1 VTDSSRAAYAAS
13 AAELSRRTLDALT
26 GVGGAAVAAAHV
38 EAAADRTAA
47 LAALRVVGA
56 DTFAPHLLA
65 GAPLTDA
72 DAAAFDHCFALFP
85 PAAEHAP
92 PPPAGPEAPWVI
104 GWRDWATA
112 TLRALLPGGAAAAA
126 VPRPQPA
133 GASPDA
139 DWNRW
144 SVLMGQLC
152 SLALP
157 GLDGPVH
164 AAARN
169 APLALAR
176 GATRAVLRRDYPTA
190 ARIARWLAWLRFDGA
205 EPFAGDSRTGSG
217 AARDNGGRDNGG
229 RDNSGREK
237 GGRERSGREGGARE
251 SQAWESGRIGPARE
265 PLPLDP
271 ATLVEHLA
279 LTGGGEPRLA
289 LDTAIARLLLAA
301 PRDAYDP
308 RRTRRGA

>member
-72 DAAAFDHCFALFP
+72 DAVAFDHCFALFP
-85 PAAEHAP
+85 PAAEQAP

-112 TLRALLPGGAAAAA
+112 TLRGLLPGGAAVAA

-133 GASPDA
+133 GASPEA

-205 EPFAGDSRTGSG
+205 EPSAGDGRAEPA
-217 AARDNGGRDNGG
+217 AAREN
-229 RDNSGREK
+229 
-237 GGRERSGREGGARE
+237 GARE
-251 SQAWESGRIGPARE
+251 SHAWESGRAASSRE

-271 ATLVEHLA
+271 APLVEHLA
-279 LTGGGEPRLA
+279 LTGGGELRLA

-308 RRTRRGA
+308 RRTRREA

>member
-85 PAAEHAP
+85 PAAGHAP

-112 TLRALLPGGAAAAA
+112 TLRALLPGGAATAA

-190 ARIARWLAWLRFDGA
+190 ARITRWLAWLRFDGA
-205 EPFAGDSRTGSG
+205 EPFAGDGREGPG
-217 AARDNGGRDNGG
+217 AARENGGRRESGARRENGA
-229 RDNSGREK
+229 REN
-237 GGRERSGREGGARE
+237 GGARE
-251 SQAWESGRIGPARE
+251 SGAWEARAGARE

-289 LDTAIARLLLAA
+289 LDTTIARLLLAA

-308 RRTRRGA
+308 RRPRRGAG